1 MNNYQALEHGSQGS
15 NNPVLF
21 LNVSAPSSE
30 LMDAANWRLGAA
42 RDLLE
47 VLTVSSAD
55 DGFPRDV
62 AKVSRALLLLMDD
75 AESLYQAAR
84 ALV

>member
-1 MNNYQALEHGSQGS
+1 MNNYQALENGSQGS

-21 LNVSAPSSE
+21 LNVAAPSSE
-30 LMDAANWRLGAA
+30 LMDAAHWRLSAA

-47 VLTVSSAD
+47 ELTVSRAD
-55 DGFPRDV
+55 DGIPRYV
-62 AKVSRALLLLMDD
+62 AKVSRVLLLLIDD

-84 ALV
+84 TLV